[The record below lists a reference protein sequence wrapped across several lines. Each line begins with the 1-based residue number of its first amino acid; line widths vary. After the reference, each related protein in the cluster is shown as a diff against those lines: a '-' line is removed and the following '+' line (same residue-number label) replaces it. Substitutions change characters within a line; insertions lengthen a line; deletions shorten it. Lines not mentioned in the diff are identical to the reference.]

1 MITNPKGTGLMSQ
14 PDEPGTDA
22 TNHGDFRLS
31 ITQALGDQL
40 AVALKQLTP
49 APLTE
54 PNLDR
59 LADRA
64 GVYQLYRNGQFV
76 YVGKADKSLPTRI
89 LKHLRKVSGRQGIS
103 LAEMSFTCLY
113 VAEDFSALAPEKLLI
128 NHYKKQGQIR
138 WNNNGFG
145 NNDPGKRRDETVV
158 KANHF
163 DALFRIDL
171 DRVISGFKPGPMPLS
186 RVLAR
191 VSAEAPYTFRYE
203 KKKTDGAYKREVEI
217 PDGELTIAQLLELI
231 AGSLPAEWQ
240 IAVLPGRVIMYP
252 DNRRDYPSVWRYYR
266 GAQILDVE
274 PEIGEVGEI
283 PEEPDAAEDDE

>member
-1 MITNPKGTGLMSQ
+1 M
-14 PDEPGTDA
+14 PDTAGHRGQV

-40 AVALKQLTP
+40 ADALDDLSP

-54 PNLDR
+54 PNLDE
-59 LADRA
+59 LEDRP
-64 GVYQLYRNGQFV
+64 GVYQLYRNDKFV

-103 LAEMSFTCLY
+103 LSEMTFTCLY

-128 NHYKKQGQIR
+128 KNYKKRGEIP

-158 KANHF
+158 KENHF

-171 DRVISGFKPGPMPLS
+171 GRTIPRIKPGATT
-186 RVLAR
+186 LAKLLAH
-191 VSAEAPYTFRYE
+191 VSKEAPYTFRYE
-203 KKKTDGAYKREVEI
+203 KKKMGTAYKKEI
-217 PDGELTIAQLLELI
+217 QVPETDLTIAQLFELI
-231 AGSLPAEWQ
+231 AINLPEEWQ
-240 IAVLPGRVIMYP
+240 ITVLPGRAIMYP
-252 DNRRDYPSVWRYYR
+252 DNRRNYPSAWRYYR
-266 GAQILDVE
+266 GGQVLDVE
-274 PEIGEVGEI
+274 PEIGEAGEI
-283 PEEPDAAEDDE
+283 PEEPDAVDDED

>member
-1 MITNPKGTGLMSQ
+1 MSK
-14 PDEPGTDA
+14 PAETDASA
-22 TNHGDFRLS
+22 TNHDDFRLS

-40 AVALKQLTP
+40 AAALDKLTP

-54 PNLDR
+54 ANLNR
-59 LADRA
+59 LGDRA
-64 GVYQLYRNGQFV
+64 GVYQLYRNGEFV

-103 LAEMSFTCLY
+103 LAEMTFTCLY

-128 NHYKKQGQIR
+128 KHYKEQGQIR

-171 DRVISGFKPGPMPLS
+171 ERVISGFKPGTMALS
-186 RVLAR
+186 KVLAR

-203 KKKTDGAYKREVEI
+203 KKKTGAAYKREVEI
-217 PDGELTIAQLLELI
+217 PDHELTIAQMLGLI
-231 AGSLPAEWQ
+231 ARSLPTEWQ

-266 GAQILDVE
+266 GEQILDVE

-283 PEEPDAAEDDE
+283 PEEPDAVEDDD